1 VIVAPGTSLGV
12 PVGCMEQG
20 RWRHE
25 SRRFSVGDVKMA
37 PSHRRRTVS
46 EVKEATLS
54 GRAATLD
61 QSRLWSGIEED
72 LEMTAV
78 ASPTSNYY
86 DIVETAGHEARE
98 TARRRARVA
107 GEVGVLVLRDG
118 ALVGLE
124 ATGQEGLWSALA
136 EPTLASYLV
145 GTHRGEAASPTR
157 ASAAEWLDRA
167 RRAELVAR
175 PGLGLGS
182 DLDLSGGGLSGL
194 GLALDGFTVH
204 LAVFPA

>member
-1 VIVAPGTSLGV
+1 
-12 PVGCMEQG
+12 
-20 RWRHE
+20 
-25 SRRFSVGDVKMA
+25 
-37 PSHRRRTVS
+37 
-46 EVKEATLS
+46 
-54 GRAATLD
+54 
-61 QSRLWSGIEED
+61 
-72 LEMTAV
+72 V

-124 ATGQEGLWSALA
+124 ATGQEGLWSSLA

-145 GTHRGEAASPTR
+145 GTDRGEAASPTR